1 MKLMPETIYNQF
13 PSTID
18 PFMKFNS
25 TNRKYSLWLERH
37 SYFIFYRTELND
49 FPNGQTLDDCEQLF
63 DKNVLPITQLVKDIG
78 DLDKMVIKETKIF
91 YLYDD
96 CNLISNTFF
105 TELNKQIQCYGFIS
119 LLYNSSDKHLIS
131 SKNRLKFNV
140 LHNDQREYITLQLE
154 DILTPTKIQTT
165 DSQIYNL
172 SMITKGKNYKI
183 IDQIIIEGFQN
194 FAQYEKIN
202 PVDIRLTDAELHS
215 KLLYYSKKYKYR
227 FLANNLLFSSAIEGD
242 ISTIFITTNG

>member
-1 MKLMPETIYNQF
+1 
-13 PSTID
+13 
-18 PFMKFNS
+18 
-25 TNRKYSLWLERH
+25 
-37 SYFIFYRTELND
+37 
-49 FPNGQTLDDCEQLF
+49 
-63 DKNVLPITQLVKDIG
+63 
-78 DLDKMVIKETKIF
+78 MVIKETKIF

-119 LLYNSSDKHLIS
+119 LLYNNSDKHLIS

-202 PVDIRLTDAELHS
+202 PVDIRLTDLELCS
-215 KLLYYSKKYKYR
+215 K
-227 FLANNLLFSSAIEGD
+227 FLLFKKI
-242 ISTIFITTNG
+242 